1 MARWRLIKSHYLNVP
16 GTEYDVKETH
26 RETGKQVTKR
36 FPVHMFLNPDDPAD
50 YNYPQDG
57 VIIVSDRADKAH
69 PRDIVFVG
77 PPTPEMEPLDPEA
90 EKITAK
96 WKEKWDRG
104 PIESLP
110 NTVSSQVG

>member
-1 MARWRLIKSHYLNVP
+1 MARWKLLKSHYLNVP
-16 GTEYDVKETH
+16 GTEYDVRETH

-36 FPVHMFLNPDDPAD
+36 FPVHLFLDPDDRSDHNYPAD
-50 YNYPQDG
+50 G
-57 VIIVSDRADKAH
+57 LVIVSNRADKLH

-90 EKITAK
+90 EKISAE
-96 WKEKWDRG
+96 WKKKWDQL

-110 NTVSSQVG
+110 TTMNQV